1 MRGETFDSAKWGR
14 SSVSS
19 VRVFRVYERR
29 KEGRVESESSA
40 VNCRHSY
47 PLFLASL
54 SPPSPDLFF
63 RKTHVF
69 FCAKVHYAPRGGK
82 ENPGLTTRRSPLCV
96 SVASRKS
103 SGKLN
108 NVGRDLRES
117 TEHEELSTAG
127 FPTSNDGKIET
138 TPSKDRVR
146 SCETQLRVEN
156 TLFYFYFARI
166 AKCTGDPV

>member
-1 MRGETFDSAKWGR
+1 M
-14 SSVSS
+14 
-19 VRVFRVYERR
+19 
-29 KEGRVESESSA
+29 ESESSA
-40 VNCRHSY
+40 VNCHHSY

-146 SCETQLRVEN
+146 SCETQWRIEN
-156 TLFYFYFARI
+156 TFLFLGRVRFPELTETAAASCLSHFGESSMEPFGFKNSLNEFCARS
-166 AKCTGDPV
+166 DSW